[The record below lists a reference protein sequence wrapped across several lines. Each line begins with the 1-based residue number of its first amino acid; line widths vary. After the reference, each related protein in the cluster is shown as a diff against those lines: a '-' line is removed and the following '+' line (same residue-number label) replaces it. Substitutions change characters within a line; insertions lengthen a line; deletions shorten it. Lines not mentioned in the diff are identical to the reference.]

1 MLFGRK
7 AVQREEKD
15 SEERLL
21 TMRYHFFLQDTET
34 IHLRQEVKKMFGC
47 RERRRHGHIWYQWPP
62 VLVIARGV
70 VFVAAASD
78 ALETSGGPAGPK
90 QRLPPICRV

>member
-21 TMRYHFFLQDTET
+21 TMRYHLYRTRKPFIYDK
-34 IHLRQEVKKMFGC
+34 R
-47 RERRRHGHIWYQWPP
+47 
-62 VLVIARGV
+62 
-70 VFVAAASD
+70 
-78 ALETSGGPAGPK
+78 
-90 QRLPPICRV
+90 